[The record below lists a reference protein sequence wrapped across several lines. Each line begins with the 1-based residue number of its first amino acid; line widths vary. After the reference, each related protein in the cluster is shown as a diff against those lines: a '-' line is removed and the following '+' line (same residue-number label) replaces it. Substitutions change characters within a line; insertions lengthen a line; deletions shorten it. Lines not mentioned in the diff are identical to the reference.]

1 MKSHSKEVVKLNET
15 DKTAEVLAFY
25 IESPQCT
32 HIMLICCHNGG
43 YVPVLIPYAS
53 QALLA
58 QKLTLVSTGGIHPA
72 MVSLGLRT
80 TDVFEPLFS
89 ATGSRQVSTRV
100 SSAILNILPSQ
111 RKNEQDL
118 HMFRYLRF
126 ETSEARK
133 HPRIWIQQEQ
143 QILRRRRQQ
152 LRITEKSFP
161 FHAQLGGKLCCEL
174 RPTSTRNPEQR

>member
-25 IESPQCT
+25 IENPQCT

-43 YVPVLIPYAS
+43 YVPVLRPYAS

-111 RKNEQDL
+111 R
-118 HMFRYLRF
+118 
-126 ETSEARK
+126 
-133 HPRIWIQQEQ
+133 
-143 QILRRRRQQ
+143 
-152 LRITEKSFP
+152 
-161 FHAQLGGKLCCEL
+161 
-174 RPTSTRNPEQR
+174 